1 MKKMKSVKFYNFI
14 ALSGAHCITFNA
26 NFYDQYNKLIIMNF
40 NDDKST
46 SIKTETDKYLI
57 SASSSYTYNESD
69 YPVCAFHTSNVNNT
83 LNINPLPYR
92 SWVPSSMTG
101 YNEFIKFEFKKP
113 TIISNI
119 KIIHSCASNSDGYI
133 RGFLSCDVD
142 IEYDDNTLIT
152 TNFTSNGKVNKYST
166 QDIISQNF
174 NQEEFDA
181 QFAFLDGYD
190 KYVKNF
196 TDEIGFVET
205 DNNNCFRNINSNVKT
220 LKCLYTKPTDTEIKF
235 LISFDKKSTWK
246 MYDGSN
252 WNVINDTSES
262 NILLNG
268 SDIEMINNLDNVT
281 LKAGGFI
288 GDMDFKI
295 ALHTNDKFKTPAISK
310 IYVEYK

>member
-1 MKKMKSVKFYNFI
+1 MKKLKSIKFYNFI
-14 ALSGAHCITFNA
+14 VIYRHESLNV
-26 NFYDQYNKLIIMNF
+26 NFFDEYGKLIVMDFSNYLS
-40 NDDKST
+40 ST
-46 SIKTETDKYLI
+46 TTTKCETDKYLI
-57 SASSSYTYNESD
+57 TASTSYDTANHNLLQ
-69 YPVCAFHTSNVNNT
+69 AFHTANVNNT
-83 LNINPLPYR
+83 LGINRIGYT
-92 SWVPSSMTG
+92 WVHNSFSQPSSDQ
-101 YNEFIKFEFKKP
+101 FIKFEFKQP
-113 TIISNI
+113 TVISNI
-119 KIIHSCASNSDGYI
+119 HIIHSYSSIC
-133 RGFLSCDVD
+133 GFNTCDID
-142 IEYDDNTLIT
+142 IEYDDGSIIT
-152 TNFTSNGKVNKYST
+152 TKFVSSGKLNKYTHNEMS
-166 QDIISQNF
+166 SGNY

-196 TDEIGFVET
+196 TDEIGLVET
-205 DNNNCFRNINSNVKT
+205 NDNNCFRNINSNIKT

-252 WNVINDTSES
+252 WNVINDVSES

-268 SDIEMINNLDNVT
+268 SDIDIINNLDDAT
-281 LKAGGFI
+281 LKAGGFV

>member
-46 SIKTETDKYLI
+46 STKTETDKYLI
-57 SASSSYTYNESD
+57 SASSSYTSGELY

-83 LNINPLPYR
+83 LNIDHFLYR
-92 SWVPSSMTG
+92 TWIPSSMTG

-119 KIIHSCASNSDGYI
+119 KIIHSSDGNNDGLI

-142 IEYDDNTLIT
+142 IEYDNGSIIT
-152 TNFTSNGKVNKYST
+152 KNFVSSGKVNKYSIPDT
-166 QDIISQNF
+166 VYQNWDQ
-174 NQEEFDA
+174 NEYDA

-196 TDEIGFVET
+196 TDEIGLVET
-205 DNNNCFRNINSNVKT
+205 DNNNCFRDIKSNVKT

-246 MYDGSN
+246 MYDGSS
-252 WNVINDTSES
+252 WNVVSDVSES

-268 SDIEMINNLDNVT
+268 SDIETINNFDDTT
-281 LKAGGFI
+281 LKTGGFI

-295 ALHTNDKFKTPAISK
+295 VLHTNDKFKTPAISK
-310 IYVEYK
+310 IYVEYE

>member
-14 ALSGAHCITFNA
+14 ALSGAHCISFNA

-92 SWVPSSMTG
+92 SWIPLSMTG

-119 KIIHSCASNSDGYI
+119 KIIHSCGGDSDGLI

-142 IEYDDNTLIT
+142 VEYDDNTLIT
-152 TNFTSNGKVNKYST
+152 TNFTSNGKINKYSI
-166 QDIISQNF
+166 QDIMSQNWDQ
-174 NQEEFDA
+174 NEYDS
-181 QFAFLDGYD
+181 QFAFLEDYD
-190 KYVKNF
+190 KYVKK
-196 TDEIGFVET
+196 FVNDIALLET
-205 DNNNCFRNINSNVKT
+205 SNDSCFRNITTTIKK
-220 LKCLYTKPTDTEIKF
+220 LKCFYSKPIDTEIKF
-235 LISFDKKSTWK
+235 LISFDKKLTWK

-252 WNVINDTSES
+252 WNIISDVSKS
-262 NILLNG
+262 NILANG
-268 SDIEMINNLDNVT
+268 SDIEMINNFDDTT
-281 LKAGGFI
+281 LKTGGFI

-295 ALHTNDKFKTPAISK
+295 VLHTNDKFKTPAISK
-310 IYVEYK
+310 IYVEYE

>member
-14 ALSGAHCITFNA
+14 ALSGAHCISFNA

-46 SIKTETDKYLI
+46 SIKAETDKYLI
-57 SASSSYTYNESD
+57 SASSSYTYNELD

-83 LNINPLPYR
+83 LNIDHFLYR
-92 SWVPSSMTG
+92 TWIPSSMTG

-119 KIIHSCASNSDGYI
+119 KIIHSCGGDSDGLI

-142 IEYDDNTLIT
+142 VEYDNNTLIT
-152 TNFTSNGKVNKYST
+152 TNFTSNGKINKYSI
-166 QDIISQNF
+166 QDMISQNWDQ
-174 NQEEFDA
+174 NEYDA

-196 TDEIGFVET
+196 TGEIGLVET
-205 DNNNCFRNINSNVKT
+205 NDNNCFRNINSNIKT

-246 MYDGSN
+246 MYDGSS
-252 WNVINDTSES
+252 WNVVSDTSES

-268 SDIEMINNLDNVT
+268 SDIEVINNFDDTT
-281 LKAGGFI
+281 LKAGGFV

-295 ALHTNDKFKTPAISK
+295 ALHTNDKFKTPGISK